1 MFLLFVNDITLFL
14 EDVDYLMYADEL
26 KVFKLISGNENIDTA
41 ANSIDNWCI
50 TNKMFLN
57 ISKCNII
64 TFTRKR
70 IPIKHAY
77 TIRNVAI
84 DRVEG
89 IKNLGIWLDE
99 KLLFKKHIDVVAA
112 KSYSTLSLIK

>member
-1 MFLLFVNDITLFL
+1 
-14 EDVDYLMYADEL
+14 MYADEL

-77 TIRNVAI
+77 T
-84 DRVEG
+84 EG